1 MKELLR
7 TNDLVL
13 LSWAQAMLADAG
25 IESVVF
31 DQYVSA
37 IEGSAGPV
45 ARRIMVGDDDFHRA
59 QWIMDTERPG
69 VAP

>member
-13 LSWAQAMLADAG
+13 LSWAEATLAGAG
-25 IESVVF
+25 IATVVF

-45 ARRIMVGDDDFHRA
+45 ARRIMVDDDDLHRA
-59 QWIMDTERPG
+59 QWIIDTGRPG
-69 VAP
+69 VSA